1 MKVAITG
8 GTGTLGRVLIPRLLV
23 DGAERVVSVSRD
35 EVKADALTAEFP
47 HPNLR
52 VFLGDV
58 RDQQRLEQVFAGCD
72 TVVHAAALKRVTSG
86 YSPSEMIKT
95 NIGGT
100 INVIQA
106 AKEAGCSRVL
116 FVSSDKAVH
125 ATNLYGA
132 TKFTAECYA
141 VQSNSYT
148 FPAGLRVSCTRYGNV
163 LGSRGSVTE
172 IWAAL
177 PQEVPIPITHPEM
190 TRFMITQE
198 QAVGFI
204 LQALSVMQGGEVF
217 VPTLPAFSVVD
228 LAQALYPGRPVR
240 FLGLREGGEKV
251 HESLVSDEEWGRLCW
266 SDVGVEIRPS
276 FNTWEAPR
284 DADSVLRANEF
295 RFRSDLAMR
304 LTVEDLENICTR
316 S

>member
-1 MKVAITG
+1 M
-8 GTGTLGRVLIPRLLV
+8 GRALIPRLLA
-23 DGAERVVSVSRD
+23 DGTERVVSVSRD
-35 EVKADALTAEFP
+35 EVKADALAVDLAHT
-47 HPNLR
+47 NLR

-72 TVVHAAALKRVTSG
+72 TVIHAAALKRVTSG

-116 FVSSDKAVH
+116 FISSDKAVH

-172 IWAAL
+172 AWAAIPESDPL
-177 PQEVPIPITHPEM
+177 PITSSLM
-190 TRFMITQE
+190 TRFMITRT
-198 QAVGFI
+198 QAVDFI
-204 LQALSVMQGGEVF
+204 LQALEAMRGGEVF
-217 VPTLPAFSVVD
+217 IPLLQGFQVYD
-228 LAQALYPGRPVR
+228 LMRALYPERAIKHV
-240 FLGLREGGEKV
+240 GLRSGGEKL
-251 HESLVSDEEWGRLCW
+251 HERLVSDEEWGRLYQTQW
-266 SDVGVEIRPS
+266 GTMILPS
-276 FNTWEAPR
+276 FNTWGAPG
-284 DADSVLRANEF
+284 AWAEHPLMLRSNEF
-295 RFRSDLAMR
+295 RFHSDRAER
-304 LTVEDLENICTR
+304 LTVEQLGEICR
-316 S
+316 ESL